1 MRTDPGDDAA
11 PRDRQRFWL
20 AVTIAFIVL
29 GASLRLSQYGSR
41 QSFWGD
47 EAALLFN
54 ITQKS
59 TAELMSGPL
68 DHGQAAPPLF
78 LATQRWIALTLGTG
92 EYAQRLVPLLLGV
105 AVPALGA
112 WLAWQWTTPSGAA
125 FVAAVLAL
133 SDAFI
138 WQSATLKPYSG
149 DVFFALVLLLIY
161 PPPLP
166 DDVAR
171 PRTRPV
177 SQSRG
182 RRFWIASIVAAV
194 AVWYSLGVV
203 FVYAGL
209 ASVALVDS
217 YLHQRRHF
225 QARFT
230 AVALLFQGS
239 FVALYMFSLRHQTGD
254 TYLQNFW
261 AFAFPDWSQPS
272 TLPRWFGAGA
282 WDLAGYVGWP
292 LRWLPGILSPLAI
305 IGFIS
310 LKRQGKLLFALALL
324 APVAMTLLA
333 ALLHHYPWTGRRV
346 TMFLVPGIVM
356 LAGAGVAGL
365 FAMPQRAP
373 RWIAA
378 IGLVPIVALL
388 VIAVPAIAMPRTRTH
403 LRPVIEYV
411 REHRAPGEPIFV
423 SAPRLEFEWYWPD
436 AAQPLSFAPPQGE
449 LAPGSRIWYVVV
461 PTNPERPR
469 YVQRDPSELRRSAR
483 EIDRFIVQGGAAYRF
498 EAPAAAAEVPAV
510 SVEQNP

>member
-1 MRTDPGDDAA
+1 MFSALATTRSTLRSRTRAGRLAWTTCRPGRPTMSPKARIRTGMRRKSIPRVEIPRCAVEPHACVGSRRGHHILSMRTDPGDDAA

-217 YLHQRRHF
+217 YLHQRRNF

-239 FVALYMFSLRHQTGD
+239 
-254 TYLQNFW
+254 
-261 AFAFPDWSQPS
+261 
-272 TLPRWFGAGA
+272 
-282 WDLAGYVGWP
+282 
-292 LRWLPGILSPLAI
+292 
-305 IGFIS
+305 
-310 LKRQGKLLFALALL
+310 
-324 APVAMTLLA
+324 
-333 ALLHHYPWTGRRV
+333 
-346 TMFLVPGIVM
+346 
-356 LAGAGVAGL
+356 
-365 FAMPQRAP
+365 
-373 RWIAA
+373 
-378 IGLVPIVALL
+378 
-388 VIAVPAIAMPRTRTH
+388 
-403 LRPVIEYV
+403 
-411 REHRAPGEPIFV
+411 
-423 SAPRLEFEWYWPD
+423 
-436 AAQPLSFAPPQGE
+436 
-449 LAPGSRIWYVVV
+449 
-461 PTNPERPR
+461 
-469 YVQRDPSELRRSAR
+469 
-483 EIDRFIVQGGAAYRF
+483 
-498 EAPAAAAEVPAV
+498 
-510 SVEQNP
+510 